1 MASRAKTA
9 RRKTTSSTR
18 SAKAGRSADAG
29 GPAKAGRP
37 PKEPVLP
44 PRVRRRQKSA
54 IAVVNKATTLQQ
66 AAEGP
71 RAAWPASRPMFK
83 KG

>member
-1 MASRAKTA
+1 MASRVKSA
-9 RRKTTSSTR
+9 RRKTPLPAR
-18 SAKAGRSADAG
+18 S
-29 GPAKAGRP
+29 PKAGRP
-37 PKEPVLP
+37 PEDRVLA

-54 IAVVNKATTLQQ
+54 RAAFSKGTTLHQ
-66 AAEGP
+66 APKGS

>member
-1 MASRAKTA
+1 MASREKAA
-9 RRKTTSSTR
+9 RRKTPVPPR
-18 SAKAGRSADAG
+18 S
-29 GPAKAGRP
+29 AKAGRP
-37 PKEPVLP
+37 PKEQVLA

-54 IAVVNKATTLQQ
+54 TAAFSKGTTIHQ
-66 AAEGP
+66 APGGS

>member
-1 MASRAKTA
+1 
-9 RRKTTSSTR
+9 
-18 SAKAGRSADAG
+18 
-29 GPAKAGRP
+29 
-37 PKEPVLP
+37 VLA

-54 IAVVNKATTLQQ
+54 HAAFSKDTTIHQ
-66 AAEGP
+66 APGGS